1 MDRAS
6 QDAILHI
13 IFTLTRFPPVVRA
26 IHTLMSGKS
35 PEESDRAVI
44 SQTL

>member
-6 QDAILHI
+6 QDAVLHVV
-13 IFTLTRFPPVVRA
+13 FTLTRFPPVIRA
-26 IHTLMSGKS
+26 LYTLMSGKS

-44 SQTL
+44 CQTL